1 MAFKQFVAKQ
11 FIDVIQWN
19 EPDEGVLA
27 YRFPMEDQEIQTGA
41 QLTVR
46 ESQMALFVNEGK
58 IADIFGPGLYTLN
71 TQNLPLL
78 TDLKNWD
85 KEFKSPFKSDVYFF
99 ATRLQIDQRWGT
111 GAPIIIRDKEFGAVS
126 MRAYGVY
133 SYHVTDCRTFF
144 TRVSGTLGTY
154 RVSDMEGQLR
164 AMIIACI
171 TEVVANSAIPFL
183 DMTANLT
190 SLTDKLG
197 TQIKPAFTAMG
208 LELSQFVVQS
218 ISLPDDLQQ
227 LLDQRT
233 GMRMVGDLGHY
244 TQFAAAESLPIAAAN
259 TSGAADMGIGL
270 GAGAAMGQV
279 MMGSLKSAADAV
291 HAFGGAPVA
300 AAVAAP
306 EPPPPGTAI
315 EAIPAF
321 AAPSASA
328 PASHAAAPSAPA
340 PALRISE
347 QAPESEQPER
357 RFCIFCGKQIPSV
370 ARFCPKCGERQLS
383 LTENTA
389 ASGAASESSPPSA
402 ANPTAEESEPEERR
416 FCIFCGK
423 QIPTVARFCS
433 KCGERQ
439 L

>member
-1 MAFKQFVAKQ
+1 MVFKQFIAKQ
-11 FIDVIQWN
+11 FIDVISWN

-27 YRFPMEDQEIQTGA
+27 YRFPMQDQEIQTGA

-58 IADIFGPGLYTLN
+58 IADVFGAGLYTLN
-71 TQNLPLL
+71 THNLPLL

-99 ATRLQIDQRWGT
+99 STHLQIDQRWGT

-133 SYHVTDCRTFF
+133 SYHVADIRSFF

-154 RVSDMEGQLR
+154 RVADMEGQLR

-183 DMTANLT
+183 DMTANLS
-190 SLTDKLG
+190 SLNEKLV
-197 TQIKPAFTAMG
+197 TQISPAFTSLG
-208 LELSQFVVQS
+208 LELDQFVVQN

-227 LLDQRT
+227 LLDQRI

-270 GAGAAMGQV
+270 GAGAAVGQV
-279 MMGSLKSAADAV
+279 MMGSLKSVAAAAAAIAPPAESNTPVAV
-291 HAFGGAPVA
+291 ATAAPASEAVPQAPTPAPAPPVA
-300 AAVAAP
+300 AATVTAAEP
-306 EPPPPGTAI
+306 EPD
-315 EAIPAF
+315 
-321 AAPSASA
+321 
-328 PASHAAAPSAPA
+328 
-340 PALRISE
+340 
-347 QAPESEQPER
+347 ER
-357 RFCIFCGKQIPSV
+357 RFCIFCGKQIPLV
-370 ARFCPKCGERQLS
+370 ARFCPKCGERQL
-383 LTENTA
+383 
-389 ASGAASESSPPSA
+389 
-402 ANPTAEESEPEERR
+402 
-416 FCIFCGK
+416 
-423 QIPTVARFCS
+423 
-433 KCGERQ
+433 
-439 L
+439 

>member
-1 MAFKQFVAKQ
+1 MVFKQFIAKQ
-11 FIDVIQWN
+11 FIDVIEWN

-27 YRFPMEDQEIQTGA
+27 YRYPMQDQEIQTGA

-58 IADIFGPGLYTLN
+58 IADIFYPGLFTLS
-71 TQNLPLL
+71 TRNLPVL

-99 ATRLQIDQRWGT
+99 STRIQMDQRWGT

-133 SYHVTDCRTFF
+133 SYHVADIRAFF

-154 RVSDMEGQLR
+154 RVADIEGQLR

-183 DMTANLT
+183 DMTANLS
-190 SLTDKLG
+190 SLNDKLV
-197 TQIKPAFTAMG
+197 THVKPAFTSLG
-208 LELSQFVVQS
+208 LELNQFVVQN

-270 GAGAAMGQV
+270 GAGAAVGQV
-279 MMGSLKSAADAV
+279 MMGSLKS
-291 HAFGGAPVA
+291 VA
-300 AAVAAP
+300 AAAAAIAPPAESNTPAAAAIAEPEIESAP
-306 EPPPPGTAI
+306 EAP
-315 EAIPAF
+315 IPA
-321 AAPSASA
+321 PPASA
-328 PASHAAAPSAPA
+328 AAVTASEPDSD
-340 PALRISE
+340 
-347 QAPESEQPER
+347 ER
-357 RFCIFCGKQIPSV
+357 RFCIFCGKQIPLV
-370 ARFCPKCGERQLS
+370 ARFCPKCGERQL
-383 LTENTA
+383 
-389 ASGAASESSPPSA
+389 
-402 ANPTAEESEPEERR
+402 
-416 FCIFCGK
+416 
-423 QIPTVARFCS
+423 
-433 KCGERQ
+433 
-439 L
+439 